1 MSRIRA
7 NTITNQNA
15 NGAPNFPDGITVTG
29 VITATVSN
37 STLNTLAVTG
47 VSTFSN
53 TVDINSNLDVS
64 GNATV
69 GGTLGVGGV
78 LTYEDVTNVDS
89 IGIVTARAGVNLVG
103 NDLNV
108 GSNIKIGNASGIIT
122 ATSYRGDA
130 SQMTGAGLG
139 TDGSANTSGIVTAAA
154 FVPTQQL
161 AFSHRNVIHNGC
173 MMVSQRGISNNGANS
188 SGYKDAPDRWR
199 LGANGSNVGTYT
211 VSRST
216 HNPGEFAFSYKFDCT
231 SARTPTNNELLDFE
245 QRIEGRNVQRFAK
258 GSTSAKQFALSFSV
272 KTNVT
277 GTYVALL
284 VDSQNSRMCC
294 ATYTVSDSNWNRYNI
309 VFPADTSGT
318 WDFSTSTRLSVK
330 FVLMAGTD
338 FTSGTLQ
345 TTWGSAVNAN
355 SRVGQTA
362 NVGSSTSNE
371 WYITGV
377 QLEAGPVVTPYEHKD
392 YTDVLTECMRY
403 LYTTGTLGAG
413 VWNGATSFFC
423 AVSTPVPMRDH
434 PSISMYSGGFGSI
447 NIEKTDTYGI
457 TGLSNP
463 DGGHGFTQ
471 SDFAQQYSG
480 YHHFTVALNTS
491 YSTTEGHGGLC
502 LVDAN
507 NDMFVLSAEL

>member
-15 NGAPNFPDGITVTG
+15 NGAPNFPDGITVSG
-29 VITATVSN
+29 VVTATVSN
-37 STLNTLAVTG
+37 STLGTLAVTG
-47 VSTFSN
+47 DTTLNNVVGSAATF
-53 TVDINSNLDVS
+53 T
-64 GNATV
+64 
-69 GGTLGVGGV
+69 GV

-89 IGIVTARAGVNLVG
+89 IGIVTARAGVKLVG

-122 ATSYRGDA
+122 ATSFRGDA

-139 TDGSANTSGIVTAAA
+139 TDGSANTSGIVTATA
-154 FVPTQQL
+154 FVPTQQF
-161 AFSHRNVIHNGC
+161 FSNRNVIHNGC

-199 LGANGSNVGTYT
+199 LGANGSNVGTYR
-211 VSRST
+211 VFRST
-216 HNPGEFAFSYKFDCT
+216 DNPGEFAFSYKFDCT
-231 SARTPTNNELLDFE
+231 TARSSLASNELLDFE
-245 QRIEGRNVQRFAK
+245 QRIEGRNLQRFAK
-258 GSTSAKQFALSFSV
+258 GTASAKQFALSFSV

-284 VDSQNSRMCC
+284 LDGQNSRMCC

-330 FVLMAGTD
+330 FTLLAGTD

-355 SRVGQTA
+355 SRAGQTA

-371 WYITGV
+371 WAITGV
-377 QLEAGPVVTPYEHKD
+377 QLEAGPVVTPYEHQD
-392 YTDVLTECMRY
+392 YGEVLRQCMRY
-403 LYTTGTLGAG
+403 LYTTSTLGAG
-413 VWNGATSFFC
+413 VWNGTNSFFC

-434 PSISMYSGGFGSI
+434 PSISMYSGGYGGI
-447 NIEKTDTYGI
+447 NIEHTDTYGI
-457 TGLSNP
+457 TNVHSP
-463 DGGHGFTQ
+463 DTGHANGQ

-480 YHHFTVALNTS
+480 YHHFVVSMDTNYNVSAV
-491 YSTTEGHGGLC
+491 GQGGLA
-502 LVDAN
+502 LVDSG

>member
-15 NGAPNFPDGITVTG
+15 NGAPNFPDGLTVSG

-47 VSTFSN
+47 DTTLNNVVGSAATF
-53 TVDINSNLDVS
+53 T
-64 GNATV
+64 
-69 GGTLGVGGV
+69 GV

-89 IGIVTARAGVNLVG
+89 IGIVTARAGVNLLG

-122 ATSYRGDA
+122 ATSFRGDA

-139 TDGSANTSGIVTAAA
+139 TDGSANTSGIITATA
-154 FVPTQQL
+154 FVPTQQF
-161 AFSHRNVIHNGC
+161 FSNRNVIHNGC

-199 LGANGSNVGTYT
+199 LAANGTNVGTYR
-211 VSRST
+211 VFRST
-216 HNPGEFAFSYKFDCT
+216 DNPGEFAFSYKFDCT
-231 SARTPTNNELLDFE
+231 TARSSLASNELLDFE

-258 GSTSAKQFALSFSV
+258 GTTSAKEFALSFSV

-284 VDSQNSRMCC
+284 LDGQNSRMCC

-318 WDFSTSTRLSVK
+318 WDFATSTRLSVK
-330 FVLMAGTD
+330 FTLLAGTD

-362 NVGSSTSNE
+362 
-371 WYITGV
+371 
-377 QLEAGPVVTPYEHKD
+377 K
-392 YTDVLTECMRY
+392 CR
-403 LYTTGTLGAG
+403 
-413 VWNGATSFFC
+413 F
-423 AVSTPVPMRDH
+423 
-434 PSISMYSGGFGSI
+434 
-447 NIEKTDTYGI
+447 
-457 TGLSNP
+457 
-463 DGGHGFTQ
+463 
-471 SDFAQQYSG
+471 
-480 YHHFTVALNTS
+480 
-491 YSTTEGHGGLC
+491 
-502 LVDAN
+502 
-507 NDMFVLSAEL
+507 

>member
-15 NGAPNFPDGITVTG
+15 NGAPNFPDGITVSG
-29 VITATVSN
+29 VVTATVSN
-37 STLNTLAVTG
+37 STLGTLAVTG
-47 VSTFSN
+47 DTTLNNVVGSAATF
-53 TVDINSNLDVS
+53 T
-64 GNATV
+64 
-69 GGTLGVGGV
+69 GV

-122 ATSYRGDA
+122 ATSFRGDA

-139 TDGSANTSGIVTAAA
+139 TDGSANTSGIVTATA
-154 FVPTQQL
+154 FVPTQQFL
-161 AFSHRNVIHNGC
+161 SNRNVIHNGC

-199 LGANGSNVGTYT
+199 LGANGSNVGTYR
-211 VSRST
+211 VFRST
-216 HNPGEFAFSYKFDCT
+216 DNPGEFAFSYAFDCT
-231 SARTPTNNELLDFE
+231 TARSSLASNELLDFE
-245 QRIEGRNVQRFAK
+245 QRIEGRNLQRFAK
-258 GSTSAKQFALSFSV
+258 GTTSAKEFALSFSV

-284 VDSQNSRMCC
+284 LDGENGRMCC

-309 VFPADTSGT
+309 VFPADTTGT

-330 FVLMAGTD
+330 FCLLAGTD

-355 SRVGQTA
+355 SRAGQTA
-362 NVGSSTSNE
+362 NIGSSTSNE
-371 WYITGV
+371 WAITGV
-377 QLEAGPVVTPYEHKD
+377 QLEAGPVCTPYEHQD
-392 YTDVLTECMRY
+392 YGEVLRQCMRY
-403 LYTTGTLGAG
+403 LYTTSTLGTG
-413 VWNGATSFFC
+413 VWNGTNSFFC

-434 PSISMYSGGFGSI
+434 PSISLYSGGYGGI
-447 NIEKTDTYGI
+447 NIEHTDTYGI
-457 TGLSNP
+457 TGITNP
-463 DGGHGFTQ
+463 DGGHANGQ

-480 YHHFTVALNTS
+480 YHHFVVNMDTS
-491 YSTTEGHGGLC
+491 YSNTIGYGGLA
-502 LVDAN
+502 LVDSG
-507 NDMFVLSAEL
+507 NDMFILSAEL